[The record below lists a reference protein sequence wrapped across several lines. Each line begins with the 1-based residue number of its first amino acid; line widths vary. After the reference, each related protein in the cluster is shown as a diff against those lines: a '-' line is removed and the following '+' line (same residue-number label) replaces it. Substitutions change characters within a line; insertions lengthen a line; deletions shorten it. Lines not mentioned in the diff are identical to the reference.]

1 MEQHHSCCQHDSHED
16 RARARRSH
24 RDARR
29 REELI
34 ATRVVERNS
43 PRSEKPAPPRAE
55 PSDCVPNL
63 FTKVIRKS
71 VTLWPQ
77 DVDDADGSW
86 VHAYLHRVEG
96 DLSNANYW
104 YRRAGRPECATSL
117 AEEWEEVARALL
129 ARQ

>member
-1 MEQHHSCCQHDSHED
+1 MSAQGLELLEADEPPTELAPLLVALWH
-16 RARARRSH
+16 ARRDEWEAAH
-24 RDARR
+24 K
-29 REELI
+29 I
-34 ATRVVERNS
+34 A
-43 PRSEKPAPPRAE
+43 
-55 PSDCVPNL
+55 
-63 FTKVIRKS
+63 
-71 VTLWPQ
+71 Q
-77 DVDDADGSW
+77 GVDDADGSW